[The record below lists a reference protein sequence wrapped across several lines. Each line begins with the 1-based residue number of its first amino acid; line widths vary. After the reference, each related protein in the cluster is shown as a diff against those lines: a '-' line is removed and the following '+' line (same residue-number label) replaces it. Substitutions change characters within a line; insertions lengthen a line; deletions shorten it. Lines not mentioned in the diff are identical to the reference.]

1 MRFSEA
7 WLREWVNPP
16 LSTEQLVAQLT
27 MAGLEVEGLEPA
39 AGEFSGVVVGE
50 VLEVS
55 PHPEADRLRVCQVAA
70 GGESP
75 LTIVCGAPNVEVGM
89 KAPLAV
95 QGAVLPGGM
104 KIGKSKLRG
113 VESFGMLC
121 SAKELGFDDGQT
133 GLLSLPKDAPVGA
146 DLRGYLQLDDT
157 AIELSLTPNRADCL
171 SVEGVAREVAL
182 LNGMDLTPL
191 TIPSNPVNSDAVYPV
206 TLDAPESCP
215 RYLGRF
221 IKDVDRSVPTPVWM
235 RERLRRSGI
244 RSLGPLVDVTNYV
257 LLELGQ
263 PLHAFDAAKLQG
275 GIRVRH
281 GVQGEKLLLLNGQ
294 EISLESDVL
303 VIADESR
310 PLALAGIMGGEDS
323 AVGDGTRD
331 IFLECAFFTPH
342 LIMGKARRYGLATDS
357 SHRFERG
364 VDPQLQ
370 TRAIERATQLLL
382 DIVGGKAG
390 PIVEAV
396 AEEHLPKREPIVL
409 LKARVSQLLG
419 VSIPDGQVADLLIR
433 LGLKLEPWQEGWDAS
448 LTPKLESRHEGWR
461 AVPPSF
467 RFDIAIEA
475 DLIEEIGRVYG
486 YNNIPKRN
494 PATHMELRPVSE
506 AKLDIERVKDV
517 LVDRGYQEAITYSF
531 VEPGTQAKIEP
542 DLEAIPLLNPISA
555 ELGVMRTGLWCG
567 LLDAALKN
575 LNRQQSRVRLFESG
589 LRFARRDGAI
599 QQDKS
604 LAGLAV
610 GSVHEEHR
618 SAEKINGNTRSDFET
633 FASKPRPV
641 DFFDVKADVEALLRL
656 AGHEGVV
663 EFAKGQHPAL
673 HPGQTAEIRL
683 DGQRL
688 GLLGLLHPKL
698 EKELGFETRVFLFEL
713 DQDLLLNRN
722 IPVFKPVSKFPL
734 VRRDIAVIS
743 DVSKANSEL
752 IQSVLRCDQS
762 PLIRQV
768 LTFDVFPLSIEEAS
782 GKKSTALR
790 LVIQDDAETLTDE
803 GVDEVVKSVLAQL
816 EADKIAK
823 LRD

>member
-16 LSTEQLVAQLT
+16 LSTAELVAQLT

-50 VLEVS
+50 VLELK

-70 GGESP
+70 GGDAP
-75 LTIVCGAPNVEVGM
+75 LNIVCGAPNVEVGM

-146 DLRGYLQLDDT
+146 DLREYLSLNDT
-157 AIELSLTPNRADCL
+157 ALELNLTPNRADCL

-182 LNGMDLTPL
+182 LNHIDFA
-191 TIPSNPVNSDAVYPV
+191 PSNIPVNPMTSEATFPV
-206 TLDAPESCP
+206 TLDAPEACP
-215 RYLGRF
+215 RYLGRM
-221 IKDVDRSVPTPVWM
+221 IQGVDRSAPTPMWM

-244 RSLGPLVDVTNYV
+244 RSLGPLVDVTNYI

-275 GIRVRH
+275 GIRVRY
-281 GVQGEKLLLLNGQ
+281 GVLGEKLLLLNDQ
-294 EISLESDVL
+294 EIILEPDVL

-310 PLALAGIMGGEDS
+310 PLALAGIMGGGES
-323 AVGDGTRD
+323 AVGDDTRD
-331 IFLECAFFTPH
+331 IFLECAFFTPQ

-364 VDPQLQ
+364 VDPTLQ

-382 DIVGGKAG
+382 EIVGGQAG
-390 PIVEAV
+390 PIVEARS
-396 AEEHLPKREPIVL
+396 EEHLPARQPIVL
-409 LKARVSQLLG
+409 CEARLEKLLG
-419 VSIPDGQVADLLIR
+419 LPIPAETVSGILTR
-433 LGLKLEPWQEGWDAS
+433 LGLQVENLDD
-448 LTPKLESRHEGWR
+448 GWR
-461 AVPPSF
+461 VTPPGF

-494 PATHMELRPVSE
+494 PGTRMELRPVSE
-506 AKLDIERVKDV
+506 AKLDVERVKDV

-531 VEPGTQAKIEP
+531 VEPGMQAKVEP
-542 DLEAIPLLNPISA
+542 ELETIALKNPISA
-555 ELGVMRTGLWCG
+555 EMAVMRAGLWCG

-575 LNRQQSRVRLFESG
+575 LNRQQSRVRLFEAG
-589 LRFARRDGAI
+589 LRFTRRDGEI
-599 QQDKS
+599 QQEKS
-604 LAGLAV
+604 LAGLAL
-610 GSVHEEHR
+610 GTVHEEQWGGKSR
-618 SAEKINGNTRSDFET
+618 AI
-633 FASKPRPV
+633 

-656 AGHEGVV
+656 AGHESAA
-663 EFAKGQHPAL
+663 EFVRTGHPAL
-673 HPGQTAEIRL
+673 HPGQAAEIRM
-683 DGQRL
+683 DGQCL
-688 GLLGLLHPKL
+688 GLIGLLHPKL
-698 EKELGFETRVFLFEL
+698 EKALGFETRVFLFEL
-713 DQDLLLNRN
+713 HQDRLLNRA
-722 IPVFKPVSKFPL
+722 IPRFKPLSKFPQ
-734 VRRDIAVIS
+734 VRRDIALVVDENTTATS
-743 DVSKANSEL
+743 LLNCVKA
-752 IQSVLRCDQS
+752 QS

-768 LTFDVFPLSIEEAS
+768 VVFDVYQGAGIEA
-782 GKKSTALR
+782 GKKSVALG
-790 LVIQDDAETLTDE
+790 LVLQDDAETLTDTK
-803 GVDEVVKSVLAQL
+803 VDAVINDVLAQL
-816 EADKIAK
+816 AQTFNAK

>member
-7 WLREWVNPP
+7 WLRELVNPP
-16 LSTEQLVAQLT
+16 LATDQLVTQLT

-50 VLEVS
+50 VLDLA
-55 PHPEADRLRVCQVAA
+55 PHPEADRLRICQVAA
-70 GGESP
+70 GGEAP

-95 QGAVLPGGM
+95 QGAALPGGM

-133 GLLSLPKDAPVGA
+133 GLLPLPADAPVGA
-146 DLRGYLQLDDT
+146 DVRDYLQLDDT
-157 AIELSLTPNRADCL
+157 SLELNLTPNRADCL

-182 LNGMDLTPL
+182 LNGIDLAPSATPA
-191 TIPSNPVNSDAVYPV
+191 NPVGSDATFPV
-206 TLDAPESCP
+206 TLDAPEACP
-215 RYLGRF
+215 RYLGRL
-221 IKDVDRSVPTPVWM
+221 IQGVNRTAPTPLWM

-263 PLHAFDAAKLQG
+263 PLHAFDAAKLSG
-275 GIRVRH
+275 GIRVRY
-281 GVQGEKLLLLNGQ
+281 GVPGEKLLLLNDQ
-294 EISLESDVL
+294 EITLESDVL
-303 VIADESR
+303 VIADEGR
-310 PLALAGIMGGEDS
+310 PLALAGIMGGEES
-323 AVGDGTRD
+323 AVGDDTCD

-382 DIVGGKAG
+382 DIAGGSAG

-396 AEEHLPKREPIVL
+396 AEAHLPKREPIVL
-409 LKARVSQLLG
+409 LKERVAQLLG
-419 VSIPDGQVADLLIR
+419 VSIPEAQVESLLSR
-433 LGLKLEPWQEGWDAS
+433 LGMKLESWHEGWDS
-448 LTPKLESRHEGWR
+448 TLTPKLESRHEGWR
-461 AVPPSF
+461 VIPPSF

-486 YNNIPKRN
+486 YDNIPKRN
-494 PATHMELRPVSE
+494 PATQMELQPVSE
-506 AKLDIERVKDV
+506 AMLDIERAKDV

-531 VEPGTQAKIEP
+531 VEPVIQAKIEP
-542 DLEAIPLLNPISA
+542 DLQAIALLNPISSDLA
-555 ELGVMRTGLWCG
+555 VMRTGLWCG
-567 LLDAALKN
+567 LIDAALKN
-575 LNRQQSRVRLFESG
+575 LNRQQTRVRLFEAG
-589 LRFARRDGAI
+589 LRFIRREGDI
-599 QQDKS
+599 SQEKS
-604 LAGLAV
+604 LAGLAL
-610 GSVHEEHR
+610 GHVHEEQW
-618 SAEKINGNTRSDFET
+618 GET
-633 FASKPRPV
+633 SRPV

-656 AGHEGVV
+656 AGHESAV

-683 DGQRL
+683 GDRRL
-688 GLLGLLHPKL
+688 GFLGLLHPKL

-713 DQDLLLNRN
+713 DQDLLLKRG
-722 IPVFKPVSKFPL
+722 IARFKPLSKFPQ
-734 VRRDIAVIS
+734 VRRDIA
-743 DVSKANSEL
+743 L
-752 IQSVLRCDQS
+752 IVDAAVTAGGLVTCVKSQS

-768 LTFDVFPLSIEEAS
+768 LVFDVYQGPGIEA
-782 GKKSTALR
+782 GKKSVALGVV
-790 LVIQDDAETLTDE
+790 LQDEGETLTDATVD
-803 GVDEVVKSVLAQL
+803 GVIAETLARLAQ
-816 EADKIAK
+816 EFNAK

>member
-16 LSTEQLVAQLT
+16 LSTDAVVAQLT
-27 MAGLEVEGLEPA
+27 MAGLEVEATEPA

-50 VLEVS
+50 VLALA

-70 GGESP
+70 GGEAP

-95 QGAVLPGGM
+95 QGAVLPGGL

-121 SAKELGFDDGQT
+121 SAKELGFDDGQS
-133 GLLSLPKDAPVGA
+133 GLLALPKDAPVGA
-146 DLRGYLQLDDT
+146 DLRDYLQLDDT
-157 AIELSLTPNRADCL
+157 IIELNLTPNRADCL

-182 LNGMDLTPL
+182 LNGIDLA
-191 TIPSNPVNSDAVYPV
+191 PSASPANPVGSGATLPV
-206 TLDAPESCP
+206 ALDAPEACP
-215 RYLGRF
+215 RYLGRM
-221 IKDVDRSVPTPVWM
+221 IQGVNRAAPTPLWM

-281 GVQGEKLLLLNGQ
+281 GLPGEKLLLLNGQ
-294 EISLESDVL
+294 EITLDADVL

-310 PLALAGIMGGEDS
+310 ALALAGIMGGEQS
-323 AVGDGTRD
+323 AVGDDTQD

-342 LIMGKARRYGLATDS
+342 LIMGKARRYGLSTDS

-364 VDPQLQ
+364 VDPKLQ

-382 DIVGGKAG
+382 DIVGGAAG

-396 AEEHLPKREPIVL
+396 AEAHLPKREPIVL
-409 LKARVSQLLG
+409 LKERVAKRLG
-419 VSIPDGQVADLLIR
+419 VAIPDGQVAGLLSR
-433 LGLKLEPWQEGWDAS
+433 LGMALEPWQEGWDAS
-448 LTPKLESRHEGWR
+448 LTPRLESRHDGWR
-461 AVPPSF
+461 ATPPSF
-467 RFDIAIEA
+467 RFDVAIEA

-494 PATHMELRPVSE
+494 PGTRMELRPVSE
-506 AKLDIERVKDV
+506 ARLDIERAKDV

-531 VEPGTQAKIEP
+531 VEPAMQAKVEP
-542 DLEAIPLLNPISA
+542 LLEAIALKNPISA
-555 ELGVMRTGLWCG
+555 ELAVMRTGLWCG

-575 LNRQQSRVRLFESG
+575 LNRQQSRVRLFEAG
-589 LRFARRDGAI
+589 LRFTRRDGAI
-599 QQDKS
+599 VQEKS
-604 LAGLAV
+604 LAGLAL
-610 GSVHEEHR
+610 GGAHEEQWG
-618 SAEKINGNTRSDFET
+618 EKARHL
-633 FASKPRPV
+633 

-656 AGHEGVV
+656 AGHEGVA
-663 EFAKGQHPAL
+663 EFASARHPAL
-673 HPGQTAEIRL
+673 HPGQCAEIRL
-683 DGQRL
+683 DGQAL
-688 GLLGLLHPKL
+688 GLIGLLHPKL
-698 EKELGFETRVFLFEL
+698 EKELGFEARVFLFEL
-713 DQDLLLNRN
+713 DQDRLLERA
-722 IPVFKPVSKFPL
+722 IPSFKPLSKFPQ
-734 VRRDIAVIS
+734 VRRDIALLVDES
-743 DVSKANSEL
+743 TTAGSLAGHVKKH
-752 IQSVLRCDQS
+752 S

-768 LTFDVFPLSIEEAS
+768 LVFDVYQGQGIEA
-782 GKKSTALR
+782 GRKSVALG
-790 LVIQDDAETLTDE
+790 LVVQDDAETLTDAR
-803 GVDEVVKSVLAQL
+803 VDGLIAEVLASL
-816 EADKIAK
+816 AHEFNAK

>member
-7 WLREWVNPP
+7 WLRELVNPP
-16 LSTEQLVAQLT
+16 LATEALVAQLT

-50 VLEVS
+50 VLALA

-70 GGESP
+70 GLDAP

-95 QGAVLPGGM
+95 QGAVLPGGL

-133 GLLSLPKDAPVGA
+133 GLLALPKDAPVGA
-146 DLRGYLQLDDT
+146 DVREYLQLNDT
-157 AIELSLTPNRADCL
+157 ALELNLTPNRADCL
-171 SVEGVAREVAL
+171 GLEGVAREVAL
-182 LNGMDLTPL
+182 LNGLDFAPSATPIISVSS
-191 TIPSNPVNSDAVYPV
+191 TATFPV
-206 TLDAPESCP
+206 TLDAPDACP
-215 RYLGRF
+215 RYLGRL
-221 IKDVDRSVPTPVWM
+221 IQGVNRAAPTPLWM

-275 GIRVRH
+275 GIRVRY
-281 GVQGEKLLLLNGQ
+281 GLPGEKLLLLNDQ
-294 EISLESDVL
+294 EITLEADVL

-310 PLALAGIMGGEDS
+310 PLALAGIMGGEES
-323 AVGDGTRD
+323 AVGDDTRD

-342 LIMGKARRYGLATDS
+342 LIMGKARRFGLSTDS

-382 DIVGGKAG
+382 DIAGGSVG

-396 AEEHLPKREPIVL
+396 ADAHSPKREPIVL
-409 LKARVSQLLG
+409 LKERVAQLLG
-419 VSIPDGQVADLLIR
+419 VAIPEEQVVGILSR
-433 LGLKLEPWQEGWDAS
+433 LGMKLEPWHPGWDSS
-448 LTPKLESRHEGWR
+448 LSPKLESRHDGWQ
-461 AVPPSF
+461 VTPPGF
-467 RFDIAIEA
+467 RFDISIEA

-494 PATHMELRPVSE
+494 PGTRMELQPVSE
-506 AKLDIERVKDV
+506 ARLDIERAKDV

-531 VEPGTQAKIEP
+531 VEPAMQAKIEP
-542 DLEAIPLLNPISA
+542 SLEAIALKNPISA
-555 ELGVMRTGLWCG
+555 ELAVMRTGLWCG
-567 LLDAALKN
+567 LIDAALKN
-575 LNRQQSRVRLFESG
+575 LNRQQNRVRLFEAG
-589 LRFARRDGAI
+589 LRFTRRDGAI
-599 QQDKS
+599 IQEKS
-604 LAGLAV
+604 LAGLALGV
-610 GSVHEEHR
+610 VHEEQWG
-618 SAEKINGNTRSDFET
+618 EKTRNL
-633 FASKPRPV
+633 

-656 AGHEGVV
+656 AGHEGQV
-663 EFAKGQHPAL
+663 EFIQGTHPAL
-673 HPGQTAEIRL
+673 HPGQSAEIRL
-683 DGQRL
+683 HGVSL
-688 GLLGLLHPKL
+688 GFLGLLHPKA

-713 DQDLLLNRN
+713 DQDRLLDRP
-722 IPVFKPVSKFPL
+722 IAAFKPLSKFPQ
-734 VRRDIAVIS
+734 VRRDIALLVDEKITAGS
-743 DVSKANSEL
+743 LAGCVKK
-752 IQSVLRCDQS
+752 QSL
-762 PLIRQV
+762 LIRQV
-768 LTFDVFPLSIEEAS
+768 LVFDVYQGPGVEA
-782 GKKSTALR
+782 GQKSVALG
-790 LVIQDDAETLTDE
+790 LVLQDDAETLTDAR
-803 GVDEVVKSVLAQL
+803 VDSLIAQVLASVAQ
-816 EADKIAK
+816 EFNAK